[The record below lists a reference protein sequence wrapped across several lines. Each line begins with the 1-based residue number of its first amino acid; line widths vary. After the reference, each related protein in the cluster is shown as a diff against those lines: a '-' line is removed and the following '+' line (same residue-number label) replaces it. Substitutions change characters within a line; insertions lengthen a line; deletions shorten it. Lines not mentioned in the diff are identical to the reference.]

1 MEVKKMAIIDIN
13 RMYREM
19 ENTMES
25 NFSGTPAKRYEQAKK
40 LFIESVE
47 EAIENNKEQLLQK
60 RRKAYVVQ

>member
-25 NFSGTPAKRYEQAKK
+25 NFSGTPEKRYEQAKK

-47 EAIENNKEQLLQK
+47 EAIENNKEQLLQQ